1 MYKLSEF
8 YEIPC
13 EHLLRLRDDLFK
25 PNLKLVRAIA
35 IALGISLKAAMALMI
50 AIYVGAII
58 FAFGLFAYA
67 GNNFADRSQEVREV
81 RDKIVELDLKK

>member
-25 PNLKLVRAIA
+25 PNLKLVRELAT
-35 IALGISLKAAMALMI
+35 ALGISLKAAMVLLI
-50 AIYVGAII
+50 SIYIGAII

-67 GNNFADRSQEVREV
+67 GNHFAEKSQETREV
-81 RDKIVELDLKK
+81 RDKIVELELKK